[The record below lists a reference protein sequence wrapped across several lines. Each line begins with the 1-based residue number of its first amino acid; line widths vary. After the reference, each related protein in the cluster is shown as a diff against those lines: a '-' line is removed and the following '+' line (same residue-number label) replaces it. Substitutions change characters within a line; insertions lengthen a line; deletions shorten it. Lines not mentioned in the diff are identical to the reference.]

1 MPRNLVV
8 RVGIDA
14 SGYSKGLKKVEAE
27 TKSVSEK
34 MAKETSAESV
44 SQRVARQYA
53 SMTTVAAAQPG
64 TTNTDRVGSMLNG
77 GIPLITEIDAK
88 NIAEARRQAE
98 DLAAVMTKMEGKG
111 AALPSAKLADAEK
124 YYQVSAMYE
133 GLTARI
139 YDYDAALK
147 AQLQA
152 QIEAENAAV
161 SQAQAQETA
170 AESQRDVSRET
181 QGLAGKV
188 KSAWGNL
195 IRYVRGL
202 QSTEEAAN
210 DAARGVSRFSSAAS
224 TTARVTGWLG
234 RSALQ
239 LVKLP
244 FRVLGSGASL
254 IKRMGDSARSSTGGL
269 SSMVRSIRNIGLLSV
284 GLRIAGAA
292 FGRLRSIVSDYIRSN
307 AQLQAQVNGLKNGL
321 GQALAP
327 AIGMVVNL
335 FSQLM
340 PYVLGVANA
349 IGSLMGSLFGSAW
362 NKAAA
367 GASKTAAATGS
378 AAKAQKELNNQL
390 LGFDTIT
397 RLEDNDTSD
406 ASGGGG
412 GGSGVAAANIQAKTP
427 AWAERMK
434 SSFSDLFNSDEFKA
448 ANIGGKLGKT
458 LQTGLDW
465 LGSEAMNF
473 NWNGAGKKLR
483 ANWDSFW
490 NSGAVESLG
499 RTVGIALAGIGD
511 LIIGF
516 MGPAWNEMGQ
526 AWKNEGVQG
535 ILLYVGGMLTAG
547 VGKLTSGLFTRLISP
562 LFQGMADFFREHG
575 HQSLAGFFQGLAD
588 KTAKIGQ
595 DIKTY
600 FVDPIVNGVKNLL
613 GIHSPSTVFEGIAGY
628 CIEGFTKK
636 FSQLKSRVT
645 EKVTGIWDS
654 VKEVADKVK
663 NAFHFNWQLPA
674 LKLPHIQVD
683 WQEAGGVLSKFL
695 GISHI
700 PNLSVKWFARGG
712 ILDGAQVFGRAGS
725 TLLGGGEAGREAVLP
740 LDRNTWWMDKVA
752 DRVVARLGTGGDVN
766 ATIQLVL
773 DGKVITQTVIKRLR
787 EQARATGQ
795 PVWG

>member
-1 MPRNLVV
+1 MPRNLII

-14 SGYSKGLKKVEAE
+14 SGYSKGLKRVKEE
-27 TKSVSEK
+27 TQSVSDQL
-34 MAKETSAESV
+34 AKTTAAASV
-44 SQRVARQYA
+44 SQRVAP
-53 SMTTVAAAQPG
+53 AQAG
-64 TTNTDRVGSMLNG
+64 TSVTDRVGSMLKEG
-77 GIPLITEIDAK
+77 GIPLITDIDVN

-98 DLAAVMTKMEGKG
+98 DLAAVMTKLQAKG
-111 AALPSAKLADAEK
+111 AAASGATGADAEK
-124 YYQVSAMYE
+124 YWQVKGMYE
-133 GLTARI
+133 AITADI
-139 YDYDAALK
+139 YNYDEALR
-147 AQLQA
+147 QQYQA
-152 QIEAENAAV
+152 QMDAENAAV
-161 SQAQAQETA
+161 SQAQAQEA
-170 AESQRDVSRET
+170 AAAGQRDVSRET
-181 QGLAGKV
+181 QGLAGKI
-188 KSAWGNL
+188 KRAWGSL
-195 IRYVRGL
+195 RSYIKGL
-202 QSTEEAAN
+202 HSTEEAAN

-254 IKRMGDSARSSTGGL
+254 IKRMGDSARSSSGGL

-292 FGRLRSIVSDYIRSN
+292 FGRLRSIVSEYISSN

-335 FSQLM
+335 FAQLM

-412 GGSGVAAANIQAKTP
+412 GGGAGATAIEAKTP
-427 AWAERMK
+427 AWMERFKK
-434 SSFSDLFNSDEFKA
+434 SFTDLFTSDEFKA
-448 ANIGGKLGKT
+448 ANIGGKLGMS

-465 LGSEAMNF
+465 LGGEAMNF
-473 NWNGAGKKLR
+473 DWNGVGKKLR

-490 NSGAVESLG
+490 SSGAVESFG

-516 MGPAWNEMGQ
+516 MGPAWDEMGQ

-535 ILLYVGGMLTAG
+535 ILVYVGGMLTAG

-562 LFQGMADFFREHG
+562 MFQGMADFFREHG

-595 DIKTY
+595 DIKTH

-613 GIHSPSTVFEGIAGY
+613 GIHSPSTAFADIAGY
-628 CIEGFTKK
+628 CAEGFTQK
-636 FSQLKSRVT
+636 FSQLKNKIT
-645 EKVTGIWDS
+645 EKVTGVWDS
-654 VKEVADKVK
+654 VKNVADKVK
-663 NAFHFNWQLPA
+663 NAFRFNWQLPS

-683 WQEAGGVLSKFL
+683 WVEAGGVLSKFL

-700 PNLSVKWFARGG
+700 PSLSVKWFAKGG
-712 ILDGAQVFGRAGS
+712 ILNGAQLFGRAGS

-740 LDRNTWWMDKVA
+740 LDSNTGWMDKIA
-752 DRVVARLGTGGDVN
+752 DRVVSRLGTGNDGPV
-766 ATIQLVL
+766 TINLLL
-773 DGKVITQTVIKRLR
+773 DGKILTSYVIQSLR
-787 EQARATGQ
+787 RQARGAGQ
-795 PVWG
+795 PAWG

>member
-1 MPRNLVV
+1 MPRNLII

-14 SGYSKGLKKVEAE
+14 SGYSKGLKRVKEE
-27 TKSVSEK
+27 TQSVSDQLARTTAAAS
-34 MAKETSAESV
+34 M
-44 SQRVARQYA
+44 SQRVAP
-53 SMTTVAAAQPG
+53 AQAG
-64 TTNTDRVGSMLNG
+64 TSVTDRVGSMLKEG
-77 GIPLITEIDAK
+77 GIPLITDIDVN
-88 NIAEARRQAE
+88 NIAAARRQAA
-98 DLAAVMTKMEGKG
+98 DLAAVITKLQAKG
-111 AALPSAKLADAEK
+111 AAAPGATGADAEK
-124 YYQVSAMYE
+124 YWQVKGMYE
-133 GLTARI
+133 AITADI
-139 YDYDAALK
+139 YSYDEALR
-147 AQLQA
+147 QQYQA
-152 QIEAENAAV
+152 QMDAENAAV

-170 AESQRDVSRET
+170 AESQRNVSRET
-181 QGLAGKV
+181 QGLAGKI
-188 KSAWGNL
+188 KSAWGSL
-195 IRYVRGL
+195 KSYIKGL
-202 QSTEEAAN
+202 YSTEEAAN
-210 DAARGVSRFSSAAS
+210 DAARGVSRFSRAAS

-254 IKRMGDSARSSTGGL
+254 IKRMGDSARSSSGGL

-292 FGRLRSIVSDYIRSN
+292 FGRLRSIVSDYISSN

-335 FSQLM
+335 FAQLM

-362 NKAAA
+362 SKAAA

-412 GGSGVAAANIQAKTP
+412 GGGAGATAIEAKTP
-427 AWAERMK
+427 AWMERFKK
-434 SSFSDLFNSDEFKA
+434 SFTDLFTSDEFKA
-448 ANIGGKLGKT
+448 ANIGGKLGMS

-465 LGSEAMNF
+465 LGGEAMNF
-473 NWNGAGKKLR
+473 DWNGVGKKLR

-490 NSGAVESLG
+490 SSGAVESLG

-516 MGPAWNEMGQ
+516 MGPAWDEMGQ

-535 ILLYVGGMLTAG
+535 IIVYVGGMLTAG

-562 LFQGMADFFREHG
+562 MFQGMADFFREHG

-595 DIKTY
+595 DIKTHL
-600 FVDPIVNGVKNLL
+600 VDPIVNGVKNLL
-613 GIHSPSTVFEGIAGY
+613 GIHSPSTVFAGIAGY
-628 CIEGFTKK
+628 CVEGFTQK
-636 FSQLKSRVT
+636 FSQLKNKIT
-645 EKVTGIWDS
+645 EKVTGVWDS
-654 VKEVADKVK
+654 VKNVADKVK
-663 NAFHFNWQLPA
+663 NAFKFNWQLPS

-683 WQEAGGVLSKFL
+683 WVEAGGVLSKFL

-700 PNLSVKWFARGG
+700 PNLSVKWFAQGG
-712 ILDGAQVFGRAGS
+712 ILNGAQLFGRAGS

-740 LDRNTWWMDKVA
+740 LDRNTGWMDKIA
-752 DRVVARLGTGGDVN
+752 DRVVSRLGTGNDGPV
-766 ATIQLVL
+766 TINLIL
-773 DGKVITQTVIKRLR
+773 DGKTLTSYVIQSLR
-787 EQARATGQ
+787 RQARGSGQ
-795 PVWG
+795 PAWG

>member
-1 MPRNLVV
+1 MPRNLII

-14 SGYSKGLKKVEAE
+14 SGYSKGLKKVKEE
-27 TKSVSEK
+27 TQSVSDQL
-34 MAKETSAESV
+34 AKTTAAASM
-44 SQRVARQYA
+44 SQRVAP
-53 SMTTVAAAQPG
+53 AQAG
-64 TTNTDRVGSMLNG
+64 TSVTDRVGSMLKEG
-77 GIPLITEIDAK
+77 GIPLITDVDVN
-88 NIAEARRQAE
+88 NIAEARRQAA
-98 DLAAVMTKMEGKG
+98 DLAAVMTKLQAKG
-111 AALPSAKLADAEK
+111 AATPGATGADAEK
-124 YYQVSAMYE
+124 YWQVKGMYE
-133 GLTARI
+133 AITADI
-139 YDYDAALK
+139 YNYDEALR
-147 AQLQA
+147 QQYQA
-152 QIEAENAAV
+152 QMDAENAAV

-170 AESQRDVSRET
+170 AESQRNVSRET
-181 QGLAGKV
+181 QGLAGKI
-188 KSAWGNL
+188 KSAWGSL
-195 IRYVRGL
+195 KSYIKGL
-202 QSTEEAAN
+202 YSTEAAAN

-254 IKRMGDSARSSTGGL
+254 IKRMGDSARSSSGGL

-292 FGRLRSIVSDYIRSN
+292 FGRLRSIVSEYISSN

-335 FSQLM
+335 FAQLM

-362 NKAAA
+362 SKAAA

-412 GGSGVAAANIQAKTP
+412 GGGAGATAIEAKTP
-427 AWAERMK
+427 AWMERFKK
-434 SSFSDLFNSDEFKA
+434 SFTDLFTSDEFKA
-448 ANIGGKLGKT
+448 ANIGGKLGMSI
-458 LQTGLDW
+458 QTGLDW
-465 LGSEAMNF
+465 LGGEAMNF

-483 ANWDSFW
+483 ENWDSFW
-490 NSGAVESLG
+490 SSGVVESLG

-526 AWKNEGVQG
+526 AWRNEGVQG
-535 ILLYVGGMLTAG
+535 IIVYVSGMLTAG
-547 VGKLTSGLFTRLISP
+547 VVKLTSGLFTRLISP
-562 LFQGMADFFREHG
+562 MFQGMADFFREHG

-595 DIKTY
+595 DLKTH

-628 CIEGFTKK
+628 CVEGFTRK
-636 FSQLKSRVT
+636 FSQLKNKIT
-645 EKVTGIWDS
+645 EKVTGVWTS
-654 VKEVADKVK
+654 VQEVANKIK
-663 NAFHFNWQLPA
+663 NAFNFNWQLPS

-683 WQEAGGVLSKFL
+683 WVAAGGVLSKFL

-700 PNLSVKWFARGG
+700 PNLSVKWFAKGG
-712 ILDGAQVFGRAGS
+712 ILNGAQLFGRAGS

-740 LDRNTWWMDKVA
+740 LDRNTGWMDKIA
-752 DRVVARLGTGGDVN
+752 DRVVSRLGTGNDGPV
-766 ATIQLVL
+766 TINLIL
-773 DGKVITQTVIKRLR
+773 DGKTLTSYVIQSLR
-787 EQARATGQ
+787 RQARGSGQ
-795 PVWG
+795 PAWG

>member
-1 MPRNLVV
+1 MPRNLII

-14 SGYSKGLKKVEAE
+14 SGYSKGLKKVKEE
-27 TKSVSEK
+27 TKSVSDQL
-34 MAKETSAESV
+34 AKTTTAASM
-44 SQRVARQYA
+44 SQRVAP
-53 SMTTVAAAQPG
+53 AQAG
-64 TTNTDRVGSMLNG
+64 TSVTDRVGSMLKEG
-77 GIPLITEIDAK
+77 GIPLITEIDVN

-98 DLAAVMTKMEGKG
+98 DLAAVMTKLQAKG
-111 AALPSAKLADAEK
+111 AGAKDATGPDVEKYWQVKGMYEAITDDIRTYDTALAEQAGAQANAEAEAERLARAENSVLWNLGKIAGDNKTGNFFRGLYNNVEKCRSGFQKFRQVQADSEAEMYRVSSRARSVGRAIGNVANALGRIVRAPVTGIKKIASKIQEVGHSAK
-124 YYQVSAMYE
+124 
-133 GLTARI
+133 
-139 YDYDAALK
+139 
-147 AQLQA
+147 
-152 QIEAENAAV
+152 
-161 SQAQAQETA
+161 
-170 AESQRDVSRET
+170 
-181 QGLAGKV
+181 
-188 KSAWGNL
+188 
-195 IRYVRGL
+195 
-202 QSTEEAAN
+202 
-210 DAARGVSRFSSAAS
+210 SSN
-224 TTARVTGWLG
+224 
-234 RSALQ
+234 
-239 LVKLP
+239 
-244 FRVLGSGASL
+244 
-254 IKRMGDSARSSTGGL
+254 GGL

-284 GLRIAGAA
+284 GLRLAGAA
-292 FGRLRSIVSDYIRSN
+292 FGRLRSIVSDYISNN

-327 AIGMVVNL
+327 AIGMVSNL
-335 FSQLM
+335 FAQLM

-412 GGSGVAAANIQAKTP
+412 GGGAGATAIEAKTP
-427 AWAERMK
+427 AWMERFKK
-434 SSFSDLFNSDEFKA
+434 SFTDLFTSDEFKA
-448 ANIGGKLGKT
+448 ANIGGKLGMS

-465 LGSEAMNF
+465 LGGEAMNF
-473 NWNGAGKKLR
+473 DWNGVGKKLR

-516 MGPAWNEMGQ
+516 MGPAWDEMGQ

-535 ILLYVGGMLTAG
+535 IVVYVGGMLTAG
-547 VGKLTSGLFTRLISP
+547 VFKLTSGLFTRLISP
-562 LFQGMADFFREHG
+562 MFQGMADFFREHG

-595 DIKTY
+595 DIKTH

-613 GIHSPSTVFEGIAGY
+613 GIHSPSTVFAGIASY
-628 CIEGFTKK
+628 CVEGFTQK
-636 FSQLKSRVT
+636 FGQLKNKIT
-645 EKVTGIWDS
+645 EKVTGVWNS
-654 VKEVADKVK
+654 VKNVADKVK
-663 NAFHFNWQLPA
+663 NAFHFNWQLPS

-683 WQEAGGVLSKFL
+683 WVEAGGVLSKFL

-700 PNLSVKWFARGG
+700 PNLSVKWFAQGG
-712 ILDGAQVFGRAGS
+712 ILNGAQLFGRVGS

-740 LDRNTWWMDKVA
+740 LDRNTGWMDKIA
-752 DRVVARLGTGGDVN
+752 DRVVSRLGTGNDGPV
-766 ATIQLVL
+766 TINLML
-773 DGKVITQTVIKRLR
+773 DGKILTSYVIQSLR
-787 EQARATGQ
+787 RQARGAGQ
-795 PVWG
+795 PAWG

>member
-1 MPRNLVV
+1 MPRNLII

-14 SGYSKGLKKVEAE
+14 SGYSKGLKKVKEE
-27 TKSVSEK
+27 TQSVSDQL
-34 MAKETSAESV
+34 AKTTAAASV
-44 SQRVARQYA
+44 SQRVAP
-53 SMTTVAAAQPG
+53 AQAG
-64 TTNTDRVGSMLNG
+64 TSVTDRVGSMLKEG
-77 GIPLITEIDAK
+77 GIPLITEIDVN

-98 DLAAVMTKMEGKG
+98 DLAAVMTKLQAKG
-111 AALPSAKLADAEK
+111 AGAKDATGPDVEKYWQVKGMYEAITDDIRTYDTALAEQAGAQANAEAEAERLARAENSVLWNLGKIAGDNKTGNFFRGLYNNVEKCRSGFQKFRQVQADSEAEMYRVSSRARSVGRAIGNVANALGRIVRAPVTGIKKIASKLQEVGHSAK
-124 YYQVSAMYE
+124 
-133 GLTARI
+133 
-139 YDYDAALK
+139 
-147 AQLQA
+147 
-152 QIEAENAAV
+152 
-161 SQAQAQETA
+161 
-170 AESQRDVSRET
+170 
-181 QGLAGKV
+181 
-188 KSAWGNL
+188 
-195 IRYVRGL
+195 
-202 QSTEEAAN
+202 
-210 DAARGVSRFSSAAS
+210 
-224 TTARVTGWLG
+224 
-234 RSALQ
+234 
-239 LVKLP
+239 
-244 FRVLGSGASL
+244 
-254 IKRMGDSARSSTGGL
+254 SSTGGL

-284 GLRIAGAA
+284 GLRLAGAA
-292 FGRLRSIVSDYIRSN
+292 FGRLRSIVSDYISNN

-412 GGSGVAAANIQAKTP
+412 GGGAGATAIEAKTP
-427 AWAERMK
+427 AWMERFK
-434 SSFSDLFNSDEFKA
+434 NSFTDLFASDEFKA
-448 ANIGGKLGKT
+448 ANIGGKLGMS
-458 LQTGLDW
+458 LQTALDW
-465 LGSEAMNF
+465 LGGEAMNF
-473 NWNGAGKKLR
+473 DWNGVGKKLR

-516 MGPAWNEMGQ
+516 MGPAWDEMGQ

-535 ILLYVGGMLTAG
+535 ILVYVGGMLTAG

-562 LFQGMADFFREHG
+562 MFQGMADFFREHG

-595 DIKTY
+595 DIKTH

-613 GIHSPSTVFEGIAGY
+613 GIHSPSTVFAEIAGY
-628 CIEGFTKK
+628 CVEGFTQKVG
-636 FSQLKSRVT
+636 QLKNKIT
-645 EKVTGIWDS
+645 EKVTGIWTS
-654 VKEVADKVK
+654 VQEVANKIK
-663 NAFHFNWQLPA
+663 NAFNFSWKLPS

-683 WQEAGGVLSKFL
+683 WVKAGGVLSKFL

-700 PNLSVKWFARGG
+700 PNLSVKWFAQGG
-712 ILDGAQVFGRAGS
+712 ILNGAQLFGRVGS

-740 LDRNTWWMDKVA
+740 LDRNTGWMDKIA
-752 DRVVARLGTGGDVN
+752 DRVVSRLGTGNDGPV
-766 ATIQLVL
+766 TINLML
-773 DGKVITQTVIKRLR
+773 DGKILTSYVIQSLR
-787 EQARATGQ
+787 RQARGSGQ
-795 PVWG
+795 PAWG

>member
-1 MPRNLVV
+1 MPRNLII

-14 SGYSKGLKKVEAE
+14 SGYSKGLKKVKEE
-27 TKSVSEK
+27 TQSVSDQL
-34 MAKETSAESV
+34 AKTTAAASV
-44 SQRVARQYA
+44 SQRVAP
-53 SMTTVAAAQPG
+53 AQAG
-64 TTNTDRVGSMLNG
+64 TSVTDRVGSMLKEG
-77 GIPLITEIDAK
+77 GIPLITDIDVN

-98 DLAAVMTKMEGKG
+98 DLAAVMTKLQAKG
-111 AALPSAKLADAEK
+111 AAASGATGADAEK
-124 YYQVSAMYE
+124 YWQVKGMYE
-133 GLTARI
+133 AITADI
-139 YDYDAALK
+139 YNYDEALRQQYQ
-147 AQLQA
+147 AQLD
-152 QIEAENAAV
+152 AENAAV
-161 SQAQAQETA
+161 SQAQAQESA
-170 AESQRDVSRET
+170 AASQRDVSRET
-181 QGLAGKV
+181 KGLAGKI
-188 KSAWGNL
+188 KSAWGSL
-195 IRYVRGL
+195 KSYIKGL
-202 QSTEEAAN
+202 HSTEEAAN

-254 IKRMGDSARSSTGGL
+254 IKRMGDSARSSSGGL

-292 FGRLRSIVSDYIRSN
+292 FGRLRSIVGEYISSN

-327 AIGMVVNL
+327 AIGMVINL
-335 FSQLM
+335 FAQLM

-378 AAKAQKELNNQL
+378 AARAQKELNNQL

-397 RLEDNDTSD
+397 RLEDNSSEDS
-406 ASGGGG
+406 SGGGG
-412 GGSGVAAANIQAKTP
+412 GGGGAGATAIEAKTP
-427 AWAERMK
+427 AWMERFKK
-434 SSFSDLFNSDEFKA
+434 SFTDLFTSDEFKA
-448 ANIGGKLGKT
+448 ANIGGKLGMSI
-458 LQTGLDW
+458 QTGLDW
-465 LGSEAMNF
+465 LGTEAGNF
-473 NWNGAGKKLR
+473 DWSGAGKRLR

-490 NSGAVESLG
+490 SSGAVESFG
-499 RTVGIALAGIGD
+499 RTLGTVLAGIGD
-511 LIIGF
+511 FAIGF
-516 MGPAWNEMGQ
+516 LGPTWSELQQ

-535 ILLYVGGMLTAG
+535 ILVYIGGMTLAG

-562 LFQGMADFFREHG
+562 MFQGMADFFRAHG

-595 DIKTY
+595 DLKTH

-613 GIHSPSTVFEGIAGY
+613 GIHSPSTVFAGIASY
-628 CIEGFTKK
+628 CVEGFTQK
-636 FSQLKSRVT
+636 FGQLKNKIT
-645 EKVTGIWDS
+645 EKVTGVWDS
-654 VKEVADKVK
+654 VKNVADKVK
-663 NAFHFNWQLPA
+663 NAFKFNWQLPS

-683 WQEAGGVLSKFL
+683 WVEAGGVLSKFL

-700 PNLSVKWFARGG
+700 PSLSVKWFAQGG
-712 ILDGAQVFGRAGS
+712 ILNGAQLFGRAGS

-740 LDRNTWWMDKVA
+740 LDSNTGWMDKIA
-752 DRVVARLGTGGDVN
+752 DRVVSRLGTGNDGPV
-766 ATIQLVL
+766 TINLLL
-773 DGKVITQTVIKRLR
+773 DGKILTSYVIQSLR
-787 EQARATGQ
+787 RQARGAGQ
-795 PVWG
+795 PAWG